1 MKTAAIVLSAGRGTR
16 MQSDIPKQYMP
27 LNDKPVLYY
36 SLKAF
41 QDSSVSSIILVTGK
55 EELEFCQK
63 EIIEKYNI
71 TKVSAVVPG
80 GKERYHSV
88 YEGLKKL
95 KDYDYVLIH
104 DGARPCVNVDIIER
118 SIQSA
123 IEEEACV
130 VGTPVKDTIKIANEN
145 GYAVA
150 TPDRSTL
157 WMIQTPQSFSYSLIY
172 NAYTELMG
180 RIKSEPENVPSITD
194 DAMVVEYI
202 YGKKVKLILGS
213 YTNIKITTPEDI
225 RVAEGFLKNLEKLYF
240 FVDNR
245 D

>member
-225 RVAEGFLKNLEKLYF
+225 RVAEGFLKNLEKL
-240 FVDNR
+240 
-245 D
+245 

>member
-1 MKTAAIVLSAGRGTR
+1 MNKLFLV
-16 MQSDIPKQYMP
+16 P
-27 LNDKPVLYY
+27 L
-36 SLKAF
+36 
-41 QDSSVSSIILVTGK
+41 
-55 EELEFCQK
+55 
-63 EIIEKYNI
+63 
-71 TKVSAVVPG
+71 
-80 GKERYHSV
+80 
-88 YEGLKKL
+88 
-95 KDYDYVLIH
+95 
-104 DGARPCVNVDIIER
+104 
-118 SIQSA
+118 
-123 IEEEACV
+123 
-130 VGTPVKDTIKIANEN
+130 IKIANEN

>member
-27 LNDKPVLYY
+27 LKEKPVLYY

-41 QDSSVSSIILVTGK
+41 QDSSVSAIILVTGK
-55 EELEFCQK
+55 EDVEFCRE
-63 EIIEKYNI
+63 EIVEKYNI
-71 TKVSAVVPG
+71 TKVSAIVPG

-88 YEGLKKL
+88 YEGLKQL
-95 KDYDYVLIH
+95 GDYDYVLIH
-104 DGARPCVNVDIIER
+104 DGARPCVTVDIIER

-130 VGTPVKDTIKIANEN
+130 AAMPVKDTIKVSDEN
-145 GYAVA
+145 GYAIA

-157 WMIQTPQSFSYSLIY
+157 WMIQTPQSFSCSLIY
-172 NAYTELMG
+172 QAYTELM
-180 RIKSEPENVPSITD
+180 RRMEEVPEQVPSITD
-194 DAMVVEYI
+194 DAMVAEYI
-202 YGKKVKLILGS
+202 YGKKVKLIPGS

-225 RVAEGFLKNLEKLYF
+225 RVAEEFLKNLEKM
-240 FVDNR
+240 
-245 D
+245 

>member
-1 MKTAAIVLSAGRGTR
+1 MKIAAIVLSAGRGTR

-27 LNDKPVLYY
+27 LIDKPVLYY

-55 EELEFCQK
+55 EDVEFCQK
-63 EIIEKYNI
+63 EIVEKYNI
-71 TKVSAVVPG
+71 TKVSAIVTG

-88 YEGLKKL
+88 YEGLKQL
-95 KDYDYVLIH
+95 KDHDYVLIH

-130 VGTPVKDTIKIANEN
+130 VGMPVKDTIKISNEN
-145 GYAVA
+145 GYAVE

-172 NAYTELMG
+172 GAYTELMG
-180 RIKSEPENVPSITD
+180 QMQKGSQDVPSITD

-225 RVAEGFLKNLEKLYF
+225 RVAEEFLKKLENL
-240 FVDNR
+240 
-245 D
+245 

>member
-27 LNDKPVLYY
+27 LIDKPVLYY

-55 EELEFCQK
+55 EDVEFCQK
-63 EIIEKYNI
+63 EIVEKYNI
-71 TKVSAVVPG
+71 TKVSAIVTG

-88 YEGLKKL
+88 YEGLKQL
-95 KDYDYVLIH
+95 KDHDYVLIH

-130 VGTPVKDTIKIANEN
+130 VGMPVKDTIKISNEN
-145 GYAVA
+145 GYAVE

-172 NAYTELMG
+172 GAYTELMG
-180 RIKSEPENVPSITD
+180 QMQKGSQDVPSITD

-225 RVAEGFLKNLEKLYF
+225 RVAEGFLKNLENL
-240 FVDNR
+240 
-245 D
+245 

>member
-27 LNDKPVLYY
+27 LIDKPVLYY

-55 EELEFCQK
+55 EDVEFCQK
-63 EIIEKYNI
+63 EIVEKYNI
-71 TKVSAVVPG
+71 TKVSAIVTG

-88 YEGLKKL
+88 YEGLKQL
-95 KDYDYVLIH
+95 KDHDYVLIH

-130 VGTPVKDTIKIANEN
+130 VGMPVKDTIKIANEN

-225 RVAEGFLKNLEKLYF
+225 RVAEGFLKNLENL
-240 FVDNR
+240 
-245 D
+245 

>member
-1 MKTAAIVLSAGRGTR
+1 MRKTAAIVLSAGRGTR

-41 QDSSVSSIILVTGK
+41 QDSSVSTIILVTGK
-55 EELEFCQK
+55 EDIEFCRK
-63 EIIEKYNI
+63 EIVEKYNI
-71 TKVSAVVPG
+71 TKVSAIVSG

-88 YEGLKKL
+88 FEGLKQL
-95 KDYDYVLIH
+95 EGYDYVLIH
-104 DGARPCVNVDIIER
+104 DGARPCVDGDMIER
-118 SIQSA
+118 SIKAAMQDN
-123 IEEEACV
+123 ACV
-130 VGTPVKDTIKIANEN
+130 VGMSVKDTIKVSDEK

-157 WMIQTPQSFSYSLIY
+157 WMVQTPQSFSYTMIY
-172 NAYTELMG
+172 NAYEELMRRMEEG
-180 RIKSEPENVPSITD
+180 QQDIPSITD

-202 YGKKVKLILGS
+202 SGKKVRLIPGS

-225 RVAEGFLKNLEKLYF
+225 RVAEGFLKK
-240 FVDNR
+240 
-245 D
+245 

>member
-27 LNDKPVLYY
+27 LIDKPVLYY

-55 EELEFCQK
+55 EDVEFCQK
-63 EIIEKYNI
+63 EIVEKYNI
-71 TKVSAVVPG
+71 TKVSAIVTG

-88 YEGLKKL
+88 YEGLKQL
-95 KDYDYVLIH
+95 KDHDYVLIH

-130 VGTPVKDTIKIANEN
+130 VGMPVKDTIKISNEN
-145 GYAVA
+145 GYAVE

-172 NAYTELMG
+172 GAYTELMG
-180 RIKSEPENVPSITD
+180 QMQKGSQDVPSITD

-225 RVAEGFLKNLEKLYF
+225 RVAEEFLKKLENL
-240 FVDNR
+240 
-245 D
+245 

>member
-27 LNDKPVLYY
+27 LIDKPVLYY

-55 EELEFCQK
+55 EDVEFCQK
-63 EIIEKYNI
+63 EIVEKYNI
-71 TKVSAVVPG
+71 TKVSAIVTG

-88 YEGLKKL
+88 YEGLKQL
-95 KDYDYVLIH
+95 KDHDYVLIH

-130 VGTPVKDTIKIANEN
+130 VGMPVKDTIKISNEN
-145 GYAVA
+145 GYAVE

-172 NAYTELMG
+172 GAYTELMEQMQKG
-180 RIKSEPENVPSITD
+180 SQDVPSITD

-202 YGKKVKLILGS
+202 YGKKVKLVPGS

-225 RVAEGFLKNLEKLYF
+225 RVAEEFLKKLEKL
-240 FVDNR
+240 
-245 D
+245 

>member
-1 MKTAAIVLSAGRGTR
+1 MKIAAIVLSAGRGTR

-27 LNDKPVLYY
+27 LIDKPVLYY

-55 EELEFCQK
+55 EDVEFCQK
-63 EIIEKYNI
+63 EIVEKYNI
-71 TKVSAVVPG
+71 TKVSAIVTG

-88 YEGLKKL
+88 YEGLKQL
-95 KDYDYVLIH
+95 KDHDYVLIH

-130 VGTPVKDTIKIANEN
+130 VGMPVKDTIKISNEN
-145 GYAVA
+145 GYAVE

-172 NAYTELMG
+172 GAYTELMG
-180 RIKSEPENVPSITD
+180 QMQKGSQDVPSITD

-202 YGKKVKLILGS
+202 YGKKVKLVPGS

-225 RVAEGFLKNLEKLYF
+225 RVAEEFLKKLENL
-240 FVDNR
+240 
-245 D
+245 

>member
-27 LNDKPVLYY
+27 LIDKPVLYY

-55 EELEFCQK
+55 EDVEFCQK
-63 EIIEKYNI
+63 EIVEKYNI
-71 TKVSAVVPG
+71 TKVSAIVTG

-88 YEGLKKL
+88 YEGLKQL
-95 KDYDYVLIH
+95 KDHDYVLIH

-130 VGTPVKDTIKIANEN
+130 VGMPVKDTIKISNEN
-145 GYAVA
+145 GYAVE

-172 NAYTELMG
+172 GAYTELMG
-180 RIKSEPENVPSITD
+180 QMQKGSQDVPSITD

>member
-27 LNDKPVLYY
+27 LIDKPVLYY

-55 EELEFCQK
+55 EDVEFCQK
-63 EIIEKYNI
+63 EIVEKYNI
-71 TKVSAVVPG
+71 TKVSAIVTG

-88 YEGLKKL
+88 YEGLKQL
-95 KDYDYVLIH
+95 KDHDYVLIH

-130 VGTPVKDTIKIANEN
+130 VGMPVKDTIKISNEN
-145 GYAVA
+145 GYAVE

-172 NAYTELMG
+172 GAYTELMG
-180 RIKSEPENVPSITD
+180 QMQKGSQDVPSITD

-202 YGKKVKLILGS
+202 YGKKVKLVPGS

-225 RVAEGFLKNLEKLYF
+225 RVAEEFLKKLENL
-240 FVDNR
+240 
-245 D
+245 

>member
-27 LNDKPVLYY
+27 LIDKPVLYY

-55 EELEFCQK
+55 EDVEFCQK
-63 EIIEKYNI
+63 EIVEKYNI
-71 TKVSAVVPG
+71 TKVSAIVTG

-88 YEGLKKL
+88 YEGLKQL
-95 KDYDYVLIH
+95 KDHDYVLIH

-118 SIQSA
+118 SIQSV

-130 VGTPVKDTIKIANEN
+130 VGMPVKDTIKIANEN